1 MKGMERFASM
11 RKRYGWGGLLRN
23 ASGKL
28 LRLAGLNV
36 SRWYMYAIPVAET
49 DFNDLDR
56 KLTGYPF
63 KELCLED
70 FRRQTVLNP
79 DWFTP
84 AKMDDVERG
93 LGIEGN
99 HAYGLY
105 EGELLVC
112 YGWISLER
120 FGLSEERL
128 LPTDAYLW
136 DAYTHPAFRGKRLH
150 KYLSIMC
157 LRSIAGYGKSRAV
170 VIVANYNRAS
180 RQTYER
186 SGYCLINKFWRYSL
200 WKRPERTTT
209 RYHQL
214 PACTDVV
221 VVGGSHNNT
230 LWVARSL
237 GMAGYCPTI
246 VIVCDREKS
255 FVTRSKYIR
264 HSFVVRTDEE
274 AVELL
279 RSELRFK
286 GKTVVF
292 ASSDGA
298 AACLDRHFE
307 ELSERYC
314 LFNCSGRQGEL
325 SRWMDKGTMVK
336 QAAQSGFVIPRSTH
350 VDLESVTGDIFRS
363 TTFPCIVKPQKSSEG
378 HKTDFRIC
386 NDKSSLEQA
395 FSEIRPVC
403 RYVQVQQYIRPDYE
417 ISVLCFRHRAS
428 GICAVPGLLRKL
440 ATCQSVS
447 SLGMSTYAQVRK
459 SLEPLVDENVVRRF
473 LDTIDYH
480 GLCSI
485 EFFVK
490 DGIPYFLEINLRV
503 DGNLFIYTT
512 AGCNMPRLFMELM
525 QNPCYVPSKE
535 QLRIDREV
543 IGMTEVSFVKYTW
556 KHPLLMLRVWWQ
568 TECYSIFSW
577 KDPLPFLFKFIHP

>member
-186 SGYCLINKFWRYSL
+186 SAIVLSTSFGAILCGSGPSAQPHAITSFRPARTWLL
-200 WKRPERTTT
+200 WAVATTI
-209 RYHQL
+209 HFGW
-214 PACTDVV
+214 PAV
-221 VVGGSHNNT
+221 
-230 LWVARSL
+230 WVWL
-237 GMAGYCPTI
+237 
-246 VIVCDREKS
+246 VIV
-255 FVTRSKYIR
+255 
-264 HSFVVRTDEE
+264 
-274 AVELL
+274 
-279 RSELRFK
+279 
-286 GKTVVF
+286 
-292 ASSDGA
+292 
-298 AACLDRHFE
+298 
-307 ELSERYC
+307 
-314 LFNCSGRQGEL
+314 
-325 SRWMDKGTMVK
+325 
-336 QAAQSGFVIPRSTH
+336 
-350 VDLESVTGDIFRS
+350 
-363 TTFPCIVKPQKSSEG
+363 
-378 HKTDFRIC
+378 
-386 NDKSSLEQA
+386 
-395 FSEIRPVC
+395 
-403 RYVQVQQYIRPDYE
+403 QQ
-417 ISVLCFRHRAS
+417 
-428 GICAVPGLLRKL
+428 
-440 ATCQSVS
+440 
-447 SLGMSTYAQVRK
+447 
-459 SLEPLVDENVVRRF
+459 
-473 LDTIDYH
+473 
-480 GLCSI
+480 
-485 EFFVK
+485 
-490 DGIPYFLEINLRV
+490 
-503 DGNLFIYTT
+503 
-512 AGCNMPRLFMELM
+512 
-525 QNPCYVPSKE
+525 
-535 QLRIDREV
+535 
-543 IGMTEVSFVKYTW
+543 
-556 KHPLLMLRVWWQ
+556 
-568 TECYSIFSW
+568 
-577 KDPLPFLFKFIHP
+577 